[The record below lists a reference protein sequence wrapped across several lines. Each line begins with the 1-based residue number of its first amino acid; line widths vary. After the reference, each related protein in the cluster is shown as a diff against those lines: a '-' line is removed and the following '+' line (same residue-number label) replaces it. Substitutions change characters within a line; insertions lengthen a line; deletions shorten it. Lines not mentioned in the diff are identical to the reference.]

1 MKAKAIRKHDPQTS
15 IWAQKG
21 REYIVKKDSK

>member
-1 MKAKAIRKHDPQTS
+1 MLGTLDEDLNS

-21 REYIVKKDSK
+21 REKGAFTRMNCG